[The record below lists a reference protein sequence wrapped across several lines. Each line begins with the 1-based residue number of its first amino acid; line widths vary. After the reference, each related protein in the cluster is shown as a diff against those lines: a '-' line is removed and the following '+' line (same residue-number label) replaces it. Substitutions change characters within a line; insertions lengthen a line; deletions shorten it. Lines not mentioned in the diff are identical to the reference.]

1 MPRVLARCS
10 ATAAEALVLFVNVI
24 AVIASSGIQAIAEPA
39 PPLIA
44 AALATPPLPV
54 ASPWRTAASPERER
68 RHWPVLVETGRMGVG
83 MAKVAREAL
92 TPKPEIDKRNIVWER
107 RPDCLD
113 HALQIVIDEVAKL
126 FGNVLVTSTC
136 RTPEHNRRVG
146 GVKRSQH
153 IGGHA
158 VDFFLYGDA
167 HKAKRY
173 LRTHRS
179 VGGLG
184 YYGGGRFHIDN
195 GPERDW

>member
-1 MPRVLARCS
+1 
-10 ATAAEALVLFVNVI
+10 
-24 AVIASSGIQAIAEPA
+24 
-39 PPLIA
+39 
-44 AALATPPLPV
+44 
-54 ASPWRTAASPERER
+54 
-68 RHWPVLVETGRMGVG
+68 MGLG
-83 MAKVAREAL
+83 MGKQAREIL
-92 TPKPEIDKRNIVWER
+92 TPEQAEDQRRIVWER

-126 FGNVLVTSTC
+126 FGDVLVTSTC

-158 VDFFLYGDA
+158 VDFYLYGDA
-167 HKAKRY
+167 HKAKNY